1 MIAGRP
7 DDRRRRAAT
16 RLLQA
21 IAVVWAAA
29 SLAFLLLRLA
39 PGDPYGR
46 RLDGLA
52 LSADARAAL
61 RAARGLDQPLLVQYG
76 RWLGHLARGD
86 LGSSTLYQRP
96 VADVLRETLPRT
108 LGLMSLALLTSLV
121 AGVALGAWQGARQ
134 GRAED
139 DVTSTAVLV
148 VYSLPEFWLGMLL
161 VQLFAQ
167 GLDWLPAGGMVSTTH
182 EYLSPLARL
191 RDRLEH
197 LVLPWLALSL
207 VGTAVFSRFQ
217 RASMHEAWRE
227 AHVRTARAKGL
238 TERRVRWHA
247 WRTAL
252 TPVIGLAGL
261 TFPALLGGAVFV
273 ERIFSWPGMGSAAVA
288 AVHARDYDL
297 VTATV
302 VVGSAM
308 TVLGNLLA
316 DLVQRRLDPRV
327 AG

>member
-1 MIAGRP
+1 MTAGRP
-7 DDRRRRAAT
+7 DGPRRRGAA

-39 PGDPYGR
+39 PGDPYSR
-46 RLDGLA
+46 QLDGLA
-52 LSADARAAL
+52 LPAEARAAL
-61 RAARGLDQPLLVQYG
+61 RAARSLDQPLPVQYG
-76 RWLGHLARGD
+76 RWLGQLARGD
-86 LGSSTLYQRP
+86 LGWSTLHQRP

-108 LGLMSLALLTSLV
+108 LGLMALALLTSLG
-121 AGVALGAWQGARQ
+121 AGLALGAWQGARH
-134 GRAED
+134 GRAADE
-139 DVTSTAVLV
+139 VTSTAALV

-167 GLDWLPAGGMVSTTH
+167 GLGWLPAGGMVSTTH
-182 EYLSPLARL
+182 EYLPPLAQL
-191 RDRLEH
+191 RDRLDH
-197 LVLPWLALSL
+197 LVLPWLSLSL
-207 VGTAVFSRFQ
+207 VGTALFSRFQ
-217 RASMHEAWRE
+217 RASMLEAWRE

-238 TERRVRWHA
+238 AERRVRWHA

-261 TFPALLGGAVFV
+261 SFPALLGGAVFV
-273 ERIFSWPGMGSAAVA
+273 ERIFSWPGMGSAAVD
-288 AVHARDYDL
+288 AVHARDYEL

-316 DLVQRRLDPRV
+316 DLAQRRLDPRV
-327 AG
+327 PA